1 MKILQA
7 ISVAALGAG
16 LALTGAG
23 PASAQTAQAGGTAP
37 ACVGRSHAD
46 LGGFAFVKNRSC
58 GRTVRVKIVIRLGKD
73 SPCWSLKQGQ
83 MRRHNYWGK
92 YQKVV
97 TC

>member
-7 ISVAALGAG
+7 VSVAVLGAG
-16 LALTGAG
+16 LVLTGAG
-23 PASAQTAQAGGTAP
+23 PASAQTAGTAP

-58 GRTVRVKIVIRLGKD
+58 GRAVRVKIVIRLGKD
-73 SPCWSLKQGQ
+73 SPCWTLQQGQ